1 MVFFG
6 FVVVSPLYLPFIEF
20 RMKYL
25 SVLFILFLFGCGGNL
40 SDEQRRKIKEG
51 LELQKI
57 VKVSEAEI
65 MSDALVKG
73 QQVFEILEKNNFD
86 VNIDSLSENQK
97 VLIRFIPPGV
107 TNARLVE
114 QELIDAYVNGI
125 VTNDHPENLQKI
137 WISDQKE
144 DYDSLLYTRPQII
157 IREDGVEELKGI
169 WSIYI
174 SRKDVVLNISKQ
186 K

>member
-1 MVFFG
+1 
-6 FVVVSPLYLPFIEF
+6 
-20 RMKYL
+20 MKYL
-25 SVLFILFLFGCGGNL
+25 SLLFILFLCACGGNM

-65 MSDALVKG
+65 ISEALVKG
-73 QQVFEILEKNNFD
+73 QQVFQLLEKDSFK
-86 VNIDSLSENQK
+86 VNTDSIAEEQK
-97 VLIRFIPPGV
+97 VLIRFISPGV

-125 VTNDHPENLQKI
+125 VANDHPENIQKI
-137 WISDQKE
+137 WTSEKKE
-144 DYDSLLYTRPQII
+144 DYDSLLYTRPQIT

-169 WSIYI
+169 WSIYM
-174 SRKDVVLNISKQ
+174 SRKDVVLNISRRK
-186 K
+186 

>member
-1 MVFFG
+1 
-6 FVVVSPLYLPFIEF
+6 
-20 RMKYL
+20 MKYL
-25 SVLFILFLFGCGGNL
+25 SVLVILILFSCGGNL

-73 QQVFEILEKNNFD
+73 QQVFQLLEKNNFN
-86 VNIDSLSENQK
+86 VNTDSLGKSQK
-97 VLIRFIPPGV
+97 VLIRFISPGV

-114 QELIDAYVNGI
+114 QELIDAYINGI
-125 VTNDHPENLQKI
+125 VTNDHPENVQKI
-137 WISDQKE
+137 WTSEQKA

-157 IREDGVEELKGI
+157 IRNDGVEELKGI

-174 SRKDVVLNISKQ
+174 SKKDVVLNISKR

>member
-1 MVFFG
+1 
-6 FVVVSPLYLPFIEF
+6 
-20 RMKYL
+20 MKYL
-25 SVLFILFLFGCGGNL
+25 PVLFILILFACGGNL

-65 MSDALVKG
+65 MSDALLKG
-73 QQVFEILEKNNFD
+73 QEVFQILENKNFN
-86 VNIDSLSENQK
+86 VNTDSLSKNQN
-97 VLIRFIPPGV
+97 VVIRFISPGV

-114 QELIDAYVNGI
+114 QELIDAYINGI
-125 VTNDHPENLQKI
+125 VTNDHPENVQKI
-137 WISDQKE
+137 WTSEKKE
-144 DYDSLLYTRPQII
+144 DYDSLLYTRPQIM

-174 SRKDVVLNISKQ
+174 SRKDVVLNISKR

>member
-1 MVFFG
+1 
-6 FVVVSPLYLPFIEF
+6 
-20 RMKYL
+20 MKYL
-25 SVLFILFLFGCGGNL
+25 SVLLILIFFSCGGNL

-73 QQVFEILEKNNFD
+73 QQVFQLLEKNNFN
-86 VNIDSLSENQK
+86 VNTDSLGKNQK
-97 VLIRFIPPGV
+97 VFIRFISPGV

-114 QELIDAYVNGI
+114 QELIDAYINGI
-125 VTNDHPENLQKI
+125 VTNEHPENVQKI
-137 WISDQKE
+137 WTSEQKE
-144 DYDSLLYTRPQII
+144 DYDSILYTRPQII
-157 IREDGVEELKGI
+157 VRNDGVEELKGI

-174 SRKDVVLNISKQ
+174 SKKDVVLNISKR